1 MRAAVFLHLDGD
13 SSGLLG
19 KALEQAGVDCEEFHL
34 HKDVPTPDPADH
46 DILVVMG
53 AAQQTWEEE
62 ANPWLIPEKA
72 AIRHWVSDL
81 KKPFFGICFGHQLLA
96 DSLGGEVG
104 LAETSE
110 IGLTQVDRHG
120 HASSDPVFGAM
131 ADDGNWMQ
139 WHHAEVKRAP
149 EGAEIFASSPA
160 CDIQAMHFGPSIVS
174 IQFHAESSLNTIEKW
189 KDDQITLDALHKA
202 SGEGAYDRL
211 VADAR
216 ERMPA
221 TEQNAMRLF
230 NRWIEVNSLGAA
242 RLSA

>member
-1 MRAAVFLHLDGD
+1 MRAAIFIHLDGD

-19 KALEQAGVDCEEFHL
+19 KALEHAGIACDEFHL
-34 HKDVPTPDPADH
+34 HNDVSTPHPDNH
-46 DILVVMG
+46 DIMIVMG

-62 ANPWLIPEKA
+62 ENPWLVHEKD
-72 AIRHWVSDL
+72 AIRHWVQDL

-110 IGLTQVDRHG
+110 IGITRVNRH
-120 HASSDPVFGAM
+120 ANAAADPVFSAM
-131 ADDGNWMQ
+131 VEDGGWMQ

-149 EGAEIFASSPA
+149 EGAEIFASSPDCA
-160 CDIQAMHFGPSIVS
+160 IQAMHFGPSIVS
-174 IQFHAESSLNTIEKW
+174 IQFHAESSLKTLEKW
-189 KDDQITLDALHKA
+189 KDDQVTLDALHKA
-202 SGEGAYDRL
+202 SGEGAYDAL
-211 VADAR
+211 IANAR

-230 NRWIEVNSLGAA
+230 NRWIEVNGLGQS